1 MKSTDME
8 DMEAAEEK
16 ILAELQSVFKVE
28 AAEHVQALSAGLLE
42 LEKAPAAEHPAIAEK
57 LCRVTHSL
65 KGAARAV
72 DLNNVEEICQALESV
87 LALVK
92 GGKLSLASTELDLL
106 HGGLDVITQLV
117 SSPGEESDGRI
128 SELVCNLYNL
138 AAEEGQTATLSE
150 GFATETPTGVA
161 ASPVGGLTPAA
172 AETATRETE
181 EPEVTASA
189 AASAAPAR
197 ADRTGPQAARPPS
210 APSGPSETIRISI
223 AKLDA
228 LLLKAEEMLSVKLTV
243 GQCAADLQDVVNT
256 FSVWRKEWRR
266 VNPQAQ
272 AVRRSLGS
280 GGNGNGRAQT
290 RYAARLPDFLDWNC
304 AHFQSTESRLKT
316 LQKSL
321 EGDIRSIAV
330 TVDGLLED
338 AKKVL
343 MLPCSSLLQTFPK
356 MVRDIAREQ
365 GKEVDLELQG
375 ESVEIDRRI
384 LEEIKDP
391 LIHLVRNCIDHG
403 IEKPQ
408 QREES
413 GKPSCGK
420 VTVTVSEVHGDKVEI
435 LVSDDGTG
443 IDVEKVKR
451 TGIKQGLLSEA
462 DLEDLDKQ
470 QLLSLVFKSGLSTSP
485 VITDISGRGLGL
497 AIVQEK
503 VNKLGGQISVETEPG
518 AGTRVRILLPL
529 TLATFRGI
537 LIECAGRLFVIP
549 TASVKRAVRIKKDEI
564 KTIENRETI
573 ALNGEALSLARLSNI
588 LGLPSAEEPGETRDN
603 LTILVLTAAGKQIA
617 FGVDQLLR
625 EQEILV
631 KGLGKQLARVR
642 NIAGATILGSGTV
655 VPVLNV
661 GDLINSAE
669 QHTGTPAAAPAGA
682 TTEPEQVETRTRSI
696 LVVDDSITSRTLLKN
711 ILELAGYDVQTFID
725 GVAAFTAL
733 KTEPFDLA
741 VVDIQMP
748 RMDGFELT
756 TAIRDDEKLKELPV
770 VLVTSLGDQESR
782 ERGIDVGA
790 NAYIAKSHFDQSNL
804 LETVEALL

>member
-1 MKSTDME
+1 MKSADME
-8 DMEAAEEK
+8 DMDNAEEK
-16 ILAELQSVFKVE
+16 ILAELQSIFTIE
-28 AAEHVQALSAGLLE
+28 AEEHVQALSAGLLE
-42 LEKAPAAEHPAIAEK
+42 LEKTPPAEHAAIAEK
-57 LCRVTHSL
+57 LCREAHSL

-92 GGKLSLASTELDLL
+92 RGKLSLTSTELDLL
-106 HGGLDVITQLV
+106 HGGLDLITRLV
-117 SSPGEESDGRI
+117 SSLGEEHGDHNGGRVAG
-128 SELVCNLYNL
+128 LVCSLYNL
-138 AAEEGQTATLSE
+138 AAEDNQAAAFSE
-150 GFATETPTGVA
+150 GFATETPSGVA
-161 ASPVGGLTPAA
+161 ASPSEGRSAAA
-172 AETATRETE
+172 AETRSPETE
-181 EPEVTASA
+181 EQEVA
-189 AASAAPAR
+189 AEAAPAPMQPAVR
-197 ADRTGPQAARPPS
+197 QAARPAS
-210 APSGPSETIRISI
+210 VKSGPSETIRVST
-223 AKLDA
+223 AKLDS

-256 FSVWRKEWRR
+256 FSVWRKEWGR
-266 VNPQAQ
+266 VDPKAQ

-365 GKEVDLELQG
+365 GKEVDLELLG

-420 VTVTVSEVHGDKVEI
+420 VTVTVSEVRGDKVEI

-462 DLEDLDKQ
+462 DSEDLDKQ
-470 QLLSLVFKSGLSTSP
+470 QLLWLVFKSGLSTSP

-503 VNKLGGQISVETEPG
+503 VNKLGGQIAVETEPG
-518 AGTRVRILLPL
+518 AGTKVRILLPL

-549 TASVKRAVRIKKDEI
+549 TASVKRAVRIKNDEI

-573 ALNGEALSLARLSNI
+573 SLNGEALSLARLSDI
-588 LGLPSAEEPGETRDN
+588 LGLPSTEKPAETRDN
-603 LTILVLTAAGKQIA
+603 LTILVLAAAGKQIA
-617 FGVDQLLR
+617 FAVDQLLQ

-661 GDLINSAE
+661 GDLIKSAE
-669 QHTGTPAAAPAGA
+669 QHAGTPA
-682 TTEPEQVETRTRSI
+682 TTKSEEVKTRTKSI

-770 VLVTSLGDQESR
+770 VLVTALSDQENR

-790 NAYIAKSHFDQSNL
+790 NAYIVKSDFDQSNL
-804 LETVEALL
+804 LETVERLL